1 MNGGSNFDVIN
12 NPYIGISTSAGTTSL
27 VLPVIT
33 GKVTDILVDKQDFDI
48 KDVLSINITGGN
60 GTGGSFEPILTKR
73 RREMLFDARTIPEG
87 GGISTTTNQ
96 LTFLDNHNIS
106 NGQKITYRNSGNESV
121 PIGTGVSSLSNN
133 KNYFAKVDNNKTI
146 VLFNNFNDYSS
157 ESNQISFA
165 NNSVSGIHK
174 FVTELATNTISE
186 VKIIEGGSFTNRKL
200 LVKPTGI
207 STSQNSINF
216 DNHGFLSGEIVE
228 YSTVVGLGTTQPQTI
243 SGLTTTNQYFI
254 LRSDEKSFR
263 ICDAGIGG
271 TNTTNYDQNNF
282 VKFSSVGT
290 GFQQFKYPDIKANI
304 EFTTVGIATSTQIQ
318 SITATPIIKGSI
330 EEIYVYEPGTGYG
343 SNIFNF
349 EKKPS
354 FTVKNGRDAQ
364 ISPVIVNG
372 SINEINVQFGGYEYF
387 SIPDLIVSDPTN
399 MGSGAKLRAI
409 VTNERVTGA
418 NIINAGI
425 GYSTSS
431 IIKVVPSGTDEILDA
446 SIRELTCNQV
456 EKFNTLQNEIL
467 KDENDELSYSVSGYF
482 KDLQSS
488 FNDTDSDL
496 SNIIG
501 WAYDGNPI
509 YGPYSIVDSREYKF
523 WY

>member
-1 MNGGSNFDVIN
+1 M
-12 NPYIGISTSAGTTSL
+12 
-27 VLPVIT
+27 
-33 GKVTDILVDKQDFDI
+33 
-48 KDVLSINITGGN
+48 
-60 GTGGSFEPILTKR
+60 
-73 RREMLFDARTIPEG
+73 
-87 GGISTTTNQ
+87 
-96 LTFLDNHNIS
+96 
-106 NGQKITYRNSGNESV
+106 
-121 PIGTGVSSLSNN
+121 
-133 KNYFAKVDNNKTI
+133 
-146 VLFNNFNDYSS
+146 
-157 ESNQISFA
+157 
-165 NNSVSGIHK
+165 
-174 FVTELATNTISE
+174 
-186 VKIIEGGSFTNRKL
+186 
-200 LVKPTGI
+200 
-207 STSQNSINF
+207 
-216 DNHGFLSGEIVE
+216 SGEIVE